1 MKYKD
6 FFCSV
11 YNKPQMDTSFVST
24 FNKPFQALLEM
35 EKLAVNDN
43 LLAFVDAEKNVYQ
56 YNVETQTWLGGP
68 KPSGAMPSGA
78 MRSESGSKL

>member
-1 MKYKD
+1 
-6 FFCSV
+6 
-11 YNKPQMDTSFVST
+11 MDTSFVST

-35 EKLAVNDN
+35 EKLAVNDS

-68 KPSGAMPSGA
+68 KPSGSMPSGS
-78 MRSESGSKL
+78 MPSESGSMQSESGSSVKRT

>member
-1 MKYKD
+1 
-6 FFCSV
+6 
-11 YNKPQMDTSFVST
+11 MDTSFVST

-56 YNVETQTWLGGP
+56 YNVETQTWLGIGIGGSMQSGSMQSGSMQSGS
-68 KPSGAMPSGA
+68 SGAGPTY
-78 MRSESGSKL
+78 EDQ

>member
-1 MKYKD
+1 
-6 FFCSV
+6 
-11 YNKPQMDTSFVST
+11 MDTSFVST

-68 KPSGAMPSGA
+68 KPSGSMQSGS
-78 MRSESGSKL
+78 MQSGSMQSGSMQSGSMQSGSKL